1 MTIAIATTL
10 VAFCILQTVAAP
22 PPFPPPPYKEAQQ
35 LSKPTGFA
43 AKDQNHMEWPRS
55 YRQHQQRLFEEAQL
69 QQLFQAYEKIAQ
81 QQLRAYEN
89 AQPLAPPEW
98 ASWDNDQPQKQ
109 NYWSRLPPPG

>member
-1 MTIAIATTL
+1 MKIAIATTL
-10 VAFCILQTVAAP
+10 VAFCILQTVAAC
-22 PPFPPPPYKEAQQ
+22 PPPPYKDAQQ

-43 AKDQNHMEWPRS
+43 AKDQNHMKWPGS